1 MTDFHVKMS
10 FSTRFTHWGCAVLCC
25 GIVIKFAFFQL
36 NEEKRLLE
44 QRRLQEEKAKAE
56 IRLQLEEMERQR
68 KEKEEK
74 KRQDIEKQGKH
85 FTDGLLFEWFF
96 CWLAAFWDGSS
107 VIGWFL
113 S

>member
-1 MTDFHVKMS
+1 MADCHVKIKLQYS
-10 FSTRFTHWGCAVLCC
+10 IQTLRLCSTLLWYCNKVC
-25 GIVIKFAFFQL
+25 AFFQL

-74 KRQDIEKQGKH
+74 KRQDIEKQGKL
-85 FTDGLLFEWFF
+85 FTDWLLFE
-96 CWLAAFWDGSS
+96 
-107 VIGWFL
+107 
-113 S
+113 

>member
-1 MTDFHVKMS
+1 MTDFHVKIKLRYS
-10 FSTRFTHWGCAVLCC
+10 IHTLRLCSTLLWCC
-25 GIVIKFAFFQL
+25 NKVSAYFQL

-74 KRQDIEKQGKH
+74 KRQDIEKQGKL
-85 FTDGLLFEWFF
+85 FTDWLLFE
-96 CWLAAFWDGSS
+96 
-107 VIGWFL
+107 
-113 S
+113 